1 MFEDWNILVI
11 GAGTMGHSIA
21 QVFAVNGF
29 ATTLAD
35 QSSEQLGRAREMIAN
50 NIASLIEMGEATAAD
65 AQRAEKLITYDTS
78 YEKAALQANLIV
90 ETIIEDAGVK
100 RELYN
105 ALDKLC
111 PPDCILTSNTSALN
125 IFDIAQVSNPQRLI
139 IAHWFN
145 PPHIMPLVE
154 VVLGPSTSV
163 DTLEKVKALLV
174 QMGKKPAVIK
184 QYVPGFI
191 INRMSVAIVR
201 EAGYMVGQGWT
212 TPEDIDAA
220 IVSTFGP
227 RYPFEGPLELSDHIG
242 WDVVQAVTAF
252 LVPQLCSTA
261 EGGNPIA
268 NDLVARGRL
277 GIKSGKGLKD
287 YSGEDMAQINKK
299 RNSKIIK
306 MLKAIKELD
315 S

>member
-1 MFEDWNILVI
+1 MFDNWNILVI

-29 ATTLAD
+29 ATTLVD

-50 NIASLIEMGEATAAD
+50 NIASLIEMGEATADD
-65 AQRAEKLITYDTS
+65 AQRAERLITYDTI
-78 YEKAALQANLIV
+78 YEKAALRANLVV
-90 ETIIEDAGVK
+90 ETIIENADIK
-100 RELYN
+100 RELYSE
-105 ALDKLC
+105 LDKLC
-111 PPDCILTSNTSALN
+111 SPDCILTSNTSALN
-125 IFDIAQVSNPQRLI
+125 IFDIAQVSNPERLI

-154 VVLGPSTSV
+154 VVLGPSTST
-163 DTLEKVKALLV
+163 DTLEKVKSLLIK
-174 QMGKKPAVIK
+174 MGKKPAVIK

-191 INRMSVAIVR
+191 INRMSVAIAR

-212 TPEDIDAA
+212 TAEDIDAA

-227 RYPFEGPLELSDHIG
+227 RYPFEGPMELFDHVG

-252 LVPQLCSTA
+252 LVPQLCSTTQ
-261 EGGNPIA
+261 GGNPIA
-268 NDLVARGRL
+268 DGLVAQGRL
-277 GIKSGKGLKD
+277 GVKSGHGLKD
-287 YSGEDMAQINKK
+287 YSGEDMAAINRT

-306 MLKAIKELD
+306 MLKAIKELE

>member
-1 MFEDWNILVI
+1 MFKDWNILVI

-29 ATTLAD
+29 ATTLVD
-35 QSSEQLGRAREMIAN
+35 KNGEQLSRAREMITN
-50 NIASLIEMGEATAAD
+50 NIASLIEMGEATPAD
-65 AQRAEKLITYDTS
+65 AERAEKLLTYNTS
-78 YEKAALQANLIV
+78 YEKAASQANLVV
-90 ETIIEDAGVK
+90 ETIIEDAGIK

-105 ALDKLC
+105 ELDKLC
-111 PPDCILTSNTSALN
+111 PSDCILTSNTSALN
-125 IFDIAQVSNPQRLI
+125 IFDIAQISNPERLA

-154 VVLGPSTSV
+154 VVLGPSTSA
-163 DTLEKVKALLV
+163 DTVEKVRSLLV

-191 INRMSVAIVR
+191 INRMTVAIVR

-227 RYPFEGPLELSDHIG
+227 RFPFEGPMELADHIG
-242 WDVVQAVTAF
+242 WDVVKAVTSF
-252 LVPQLCSTA
+252 LVPQLCSTTQ
-261 EGGNPIA
+261 GGNPIA
-268 NDLVARGRL
+268 EDLVAQGRL
-277 GIKSGKGLKD
+277 GVKSGYGLKD
-287 YSGEDMAQINKK
+287 YSGQEMAQISQR
-299 RNSKIIK
+299 RNNKIIK
-306 MLKAIKELD
+306 MLKAIKELHE
-315 S
+315 

>member
-1 MFEDWNILVI
+1 L
-11 GAGTMGHSIA
+11 
-21 QVFAVNGF
+21 
-29 ATTLAD
+29 
-35 QSSEQLGRAREMIAN
+35 
-50 NIASLIEMGEATAAD
+50 
-65 AQRAEKLITYDTS
+65 TYDTS
-78 YEKAALQANLIV
+78 YQKAAAQANLVV
-90 ETIIEDAGVK
+90 ETIVENTDIK

-105 ALDKLC
+105 ELDKLC
-111 PPDCILTSNTSALN
+111 SAECIITSNTSALN
-125 IFDIAQVSNPQRLI
+125 IFGIAQISHPERLV

-154 VVLGPSTSV
+154 VVLGPSTSD
-163 DTLEKVKALLV
+163 DTVNKVRSLLIQV
-174 QMGKKPAVIK
+174 GKKPAVIK

-191 INRMSVAIVR
+191 INRMTVAIIR

-227 RYPFEGPLELSDHIG
+227 RFPFEGPMELADHIG
-242 WDVVQAVTAF
+242 WDVVKAVTSF
-252 LVPQLCSTA
+252 LVPQLCSVT

-268 NDLVARGRL
+268 EELVARGCL
-277 GIKSGKGLKD
+277 GVKSGYGLKD
-287 YSGEDMAQINKK
+287 YSGEEMAEISKRRNNK
-299 RNSKIIK
+299 IMK